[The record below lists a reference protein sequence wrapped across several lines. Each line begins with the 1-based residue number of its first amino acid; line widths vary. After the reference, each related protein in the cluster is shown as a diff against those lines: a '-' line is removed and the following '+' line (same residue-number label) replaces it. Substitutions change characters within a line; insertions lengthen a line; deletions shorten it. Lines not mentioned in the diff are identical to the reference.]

1 MYANCM
7 NGKTTNKEDNMNKSK
22 AALAQAV
29 TAAAC
34 SVIGTGMYNN
44 TPPVVSYDDNPRRSK
59 GARAFKHK
67 KERRRAA
74 DKSRRLN
81 RGR

>member
-1 MYANCM
+1 MSWM
-7 NGKTTNKEDNMNKSK
+7 NVGTTNKEENMNKNK
-22 AALAQAV
+22 AALAHAV

-34 SVIGTGMYNN
+34 SVIGTGMYSD
-44 TPPVVSYDDNPRRSK
+44 TPPAVSYDDNPRRSK

-67 KERRRAA
+67 KKRRRAA
-74 DKSRRLN
+74 DKSRRAN

>member
-1 MYANCM
+1 
-7 NGKTTNKEDNMNKSK
+7 MNKSK

>member
-1 MYANCM
+1 
-7 NGKTTNKEDNMNKSK
+7 MNKNK
-22 AALAQAV
+22 AAFAQAV

-44 TPPVVSYDDNPRRSK
+44 TSPAVSYDDNPYRSK
-59 GARAFKHK
+59 GARVFKHK
-67 KERRRAA
+67 KKRRKTAEN
-74 DKSRRLN
+74 SRRIN

>member
-1 MYANCM
+1 
-7 NGKTTNKEDNMNKSK
+7 MNKNK

-44 TPPVVSYDDNPRRSK
+44 TPPAVSYDDNPRRSK
-59 GARAFKHK
+59 GAWAFKHK
-67 KERRRAA
+67 KEAA
-74 DKSRRLN
+74 QS
-81 RGR
+81 G